1 MKITGKTAKSLNK
14 VGLLWLTASLL
25 LLVSCGPSDEAKA
38 VDDMIIAIGEVS
50 IDSEVAILDAETAYN
65 ALSVK
70 DKEDVSS
77 YETLLAAKNSYNKLK
92 AADINSELKEVGKK
106 KTITQKEVEELNIK
120 VEELPE
126 EIRDLV
132 DEQLIKKATELR
144 PVEKSAIVAVNSLM
158 TTLKNKSSL
167 HLYEATVKEGIGPN
181 GEDMVMLRF
190 SAANS
195 LGVDIDGSEC
205 IDIDTTNWTTPA
217 FSLASFYK
225 YMSGEIA
232 DYKVKMT
239 MLYAISE
246 DEEISIDIDRIMKNL
261 EIDL

>member
-92 AADINSELKEVGKK
+92 AADINSS
-106 KTITQKEVEELNIK
+106 TFIF
-120 VEELPE
+120 
-126 EIRDLV
+126 
-132 DEQLIKKATELR
+132 
-144 PVEKSAIVAVNSLM
+144 NSS
-158 TTLKNKSSL
+158 T
-167 HLYEATVKEGIGPN
+167 
-181 GEDMVMLRF
+181 
-190 SAANS
+190 
-195 LGVDIDGSEC
+195 
-205 IDIDTTNWTTPA
+205 
-217 FSLASFYK
+217 SF
-225 YMSGEIA
+225 
-232 DYKVKMT
+232 
-239 MLYAISE
+239 
-246 DEEISIDIDRIMKNL
+246 
-261 EIDL
+261 